1 MRTAGRGNRSAAA
14 GADRM
19 ATSRARCVSADAV
32 AASVAAAVTAGGNS
46 ATTAPAVASAA
57 TTPATAT
64 PTSPSASTFGQR
76 GGYHQS
82 TDRDSEHERAKNRHR
97 VLPPSA

>member
-19 ATSRARCVSADAV
+19 ATSRARRISADAV
-32 AASVAAAVTAGGNS
+32 AASVTAGGNS

-64 PTSPSASTFGQR
+64 PTSPAAAFGQR

-97 VLPPSA
+97 VPPPSA

>member
-1 MRTAGRGNRSAAA
+1 MRTTGRGNRRAAA
-14 GADRM
+14 GADRV
-19 ATSRARCVSADAV
+19 ATSRARRISADAV
-32 AASVAAAVTAGGNS
+32 AASVAATVTAGGNS

-64 PTSPSASTFGQR
+64 PTSAFGQR
-76 GGYHQS
+76 GGYRQS